1 MRSIAPV
8 LQGLFLY
15 PRHGLYL
22 DFATIRRIFRPEAQ
36 RQNMSFRSHL
46 KQLEED
52 HSLVRIS
59 APISKTYEIAGVLK
73 QLEPRPVLFENVQE
87 SGFRLAGN
95 LVCSKADFARY
106 FDVPVSGIIPLL
118 SRAIDQR
125 SPCPVI
131 NEAPCQEVIIQEL
144 DLDLLPILRH
154 CERDGGYYI
163 SSGVVIAR
171 HPVYGQNADF
181 HRCMQFSRNEMA
193 VRVVRSRHF
202 DTFLQELKAVDV
214 AVCVGVGPNVLVAA
228 ATSVEIGV
236 DELEIANALEP
247 LPLVRAKTV
256 ELLIPAEAEFVLEG
270 TVYLERRHPEGP
282 FVDLT
287 ETYDVVRQEP
297 VFVVKAI
304 THRHDAIWHAL
315 LPGALGHKLL
325 MGMPREPTIFKKVN
339 EVVRCLDVN
348 VGPGGCSWLHAVV
361 QIDKQAEDDGLKTIQ
376 AAFAGHRS
384 CKHVFV
390 VDRDIDIYDPL
401 AVEWAMAT
409 RFQVDRDMVVL
420 EKEQGSSLDPSAE
433 PGTYLTTKVGFDLTK
448 PLEARG
454 KVYEKAEFPKVELS
468 RYIG

>member
-1 MRSIAPV
+1 
-8 LQGLFLY
+8 
-15 PRHGLYL
+15 
-22 DFATIRRIFRPEAQ
+22 
-36 RQNMSFRSHL
+36 MSFRDYL
-46 KQLEED
+46 KQLED
-52 HSLVRIS
+52 AGSLLRVT
-59 APISKTYEIAGVLK
+59 APVSKTYQIAGALK

-87 SGFRLAGN
+87 SAFRVAGN
-95 LVCSKADFARY
+95 LLCSKADFARY
-106 FDVPVSGIIPLL
+106 FKIPVSGIIPLL
-118 SRAIDQR
+118 SRAIDVR
-125 SPCPVI
+125 APCPLVE
-131 NEAPCQEVIIQEL
+131 NAPCQEIVHHDL
-144 DLDLLPILRH
+144 DLDDLPILRH
-154 CERDGGYYI
+154 CEKDGGNYI

-181 HRCMQFSRNEMA
+181 HRCMQFSKNEMA
-193 VRVVRSRHF
+193 MRVVRLRHF
-202 DTFLQELKAVDV
+202 DAFLSELKVVDV
-214 AVCVGVGPNVLVAA
+214 AVCVGVGPNVLAAA

-256 ELLIPAEAEFVLEG
+256 DLLIPAEAEFVLEG
-270 TVYLERRHPEGP
+270 TVYDDRRHAEGP

-304 THRHDAIWHAL
+304 THRRDAIWQAL
-315 LPGALGHKLL
+315 LPGALEHKLL

-348 VGPGGCSWLHAVV
+348 ISPGGCSWLHAIV
-361 QIDKQAEDDGLKTIQ
+361 QIDKQHEDDGLKAIR

-390 VDRDIDIYDPL
+390 VDQDINIYDPL

-409 RFQVDRDMVVL
+409 RFQASRGLVVL

-433 PGTYLTTKVGFDLTK
+433 PGTNLTSKVGFDLTK
-448 PLEARG
+448 PLQAKG
-454 KVYEKAEFPKVELS
+454 KVFEKATFPEVDLS
-468 RYIG
+468 RFA